1 MENDLIGIGAD
12 PGNLS
17 LAALLTTAR
26 EARSRSRSSTSSA
39 TVRSPPPVGP
49 SRKRDYL
56 RGLGPDEI
64 TTLASFLGLGAH
76 RAQQPNSGLCSPRR
90 EYGQKVRYGSEAD
103 LTVSLREIRLVPEAD
118 YSLGSTGPG
127 F

>member
-1 MENDLIGIGAD
+1 VENDLIGLGAD
-12 PGNLS
+12 PANLS

-49 SRKRDYL
+49 SRNDYL

-64 TTLASFLGLGAH
+64 TTLASLLGLGAT
-76 RAQQPNSGLCSPRR
+76 ALNNQTAVFARR
-90 EYGQKVRYGSEAD
+90 GEYGQKVRYGSEAD